1 MIRVT
6 LRIDDP
12 DLEAAWEAIPAGK
25 RSELARR
32 ALVAYLRPEGWA
44 RDVLD
49 RLQEIERLVRTGGT
63 RGTPGADPIL
73 EDARLPDA
81 LAGSVAELL
90 DW

>member
-1 MIRVT
+1 MRIT

-12 DLEAAWEAIPAGK
+12 DLEAAWQALPVGQRTET
-25 RSELARR
+25 ARR

-49 RLQEIERLVRTGGT
+49 RLREIERLVRTGGI
-63 RGTPGADPIL
+63 GGGPGAVPVAEDPPV
-73 EDARLPDA
+73 PDA

>member
-6 LRIDDP
+6 LRLDDP
-12 DLEAAWEAIPAGK
+12 DLEAAWAAIPVGQ
-25 RSELARR
+25 RTETARR

-49 RLQEIERLVRTGGT
+49 RLQEIERLVRTGGVGGV
-63 RGTPGADPIL
+63 RGIDSVP
-73 EDARLPDA
+73 EDSPVPDA

-90 DW
+90 EW